1 MNAHVERPRFGLG
14 PCLWLSLLLHAVLVL
29 PCLMGPLASEH
40 RPLPAQ
46 QAVALF
52 DMLGHQPAV
61 QTPDPPPPRS
71 APRQQ
76 DQSAPPRPQ
85 PVRQAPSPVEVPR
98 QADTPTQQDATS
110 PTQQASGEGPRNALQ
125 QEGLTPEAA
134 AQPTEADL
142 LRRYIAALS
151 RLIKARVFYPAEL
164 RNTGHAGVVLVRF
177 TVTERGD
184 ILPGSLVVAKGSG
197 HIELDEAALRQV
209 DDMAPFPKPDKAH
222 SVAVPVFFRSEG

>member
-1 MNAHVERPRFGLG
+1 MNAYVERQRFGLG

-29 PCLMGPLASEH
+29 PCLMGPLASEP

-46 QAVALF
+46 EAVALF

-61 QTPDPPPPRS
+61 QTPDPPQPRS

-76 DQSAPPRPQ
+76 DQAAPPRPQ

-98 QADTPTQQDATS
+98 QADTPRQQEEAS
-110 PTQQASGEGPRNALQ
+110 PAQQASGEVPRNALQ
-125 QEGLTPEAA
+125 QESVTPEAA

-164 RNTGHAGVVLVRF
+164 RSTGHAGTVLVRF
-177 TVTERGD
+177 TVTESGD
-184 ILPGSLVVAKGSG
+184 ILPGSLVVAKGCG

-209 DDMAPFPKPDKAH
+209 NDIAPFPKPDKAH
-222 SVAVPVFFRSEG
+222 TVAVPVVFRSEG